1 MYDSEYFR
9 KVIGSNYNP
18 NELYNTT
25 YSKDE
30 SVNIRSTDTL
40 LAQDVNVVNNTPIQP
55 VVSNISEPT
64 YNVNNIKTDSALE
77 YLHNMNNSNT
87 EETSTHLYDN
97 INKQVSVNLYNNVD
111 QEVSTEP
118 YKNVNTEPVL
128 QETYNVSS
136 NNTKLSY
143 PDIYNVINPMVDT
156 ILKNRQNMEYNEA
169 TINAMSTEIY
179 NALEV
184 DVNPQKTTETNT
196 FNNTIQVSTKPKNYL
211 LHDLIKIMLIGKIEK
226 GQ

>member
-25 YSKDE
+25 YDNNE
-30 SVNIRSTDTL
+30 GVNIRTIDAPLTQNTSF
-40 LAQDVNVVNNTPIQP
+40 VNNTQMQTTHNTNFLNNTP
-55 VVSNISEPT
+55 VQTMSNE
-64 YNVNNIKTDSALE
+64 ALA
-77 YLHNMNNSNT
+77 
-87 EETSTHLYDN
+87 
-97 INKQVSVNLYNNVD
+97 NLYNNGEK
-111 QEVSTEP
+111 EVFTEQYNNVNAEPVSQGTYNNVNTKPILQEP
-118 YKNVNTEPVL
+118 YTNVSTEPVL
-128 QETYNVSS
+128 QQETYSVNS
-136 NNTKLSY
+136 NNNKLIY

-156 ILKNRQNMEYNEA
+156 VLKNRQNIEYNEA

-184 DVNPQKTTETNT
+184 DVNPQKTAETNT
-196 FNNTIQVSTKPKNYL
+196 FNNTIQVNARPKNYL